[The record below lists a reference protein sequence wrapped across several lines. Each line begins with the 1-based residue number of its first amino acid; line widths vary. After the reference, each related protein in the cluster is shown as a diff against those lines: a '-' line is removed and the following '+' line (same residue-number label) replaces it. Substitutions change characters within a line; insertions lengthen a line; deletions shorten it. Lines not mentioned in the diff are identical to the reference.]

1 MLSVLYLF
9 MIYHEAF
16 SHIVCRLTRT
26 ENLRGI
32 ENDVTRPFDLL
43 KCTFEARVE
52 GEKCHESLDT
62 DGEAFDYC
70 TISRNL

>member
-1 MLSVLYLF
+1 MLNALCLF
-9 MIYHEAF
+9 TIHHEAF
-16 SHIVCRLTRT
+16 SHSVHRLTRT
-26 ENLRGI
+26 ANLCGI

-70 TISRNL
+70 TISKN